1 MLSSLFV
8 HVPYRQLEA
17 TLPFLLAQ
25 NLQPEIA
32 FRGPE
37 LDDIGPTLVVIGQRF
52 ADAGLGITVHAP
64 FYDLNPGALEPLVR
78 KITLRRYRQT
88 LAVARAL
95 GARLVVFHPGYD
107 RWKYGGQ
114 DHLWLEQNLSFWPPL
129 LEEAAADGLLVA
141 LENIFEPTPNL
152 LAQLLASLPAPHFG
166 HCLDIG
172 HWRLFAK
179 TSLADWLAA
188 VGPRLLHLHLH
199 DNRGTA
205 DDHLPVGEGDID
217 FPALFAGLRTLTSS
231 PSMTLEARDRP
242 ALLRSLAAVVPFF
255 RGR

>member
-1 MLSSLFV
+1 MLNRLFV
-8 HVPYRQLEA
+8 HVPFRLLEN

-25 NLQPEIA
+25 GLQPEIA

-37 LDDIGPTLVVIGQRF
+37 LDDIGQAMTTMGGRL

-78 KITLRRYRQT
+78 EVTTLRYRQT
-88 LAVARAL
+88 LAAAAAL
-95 GARLVVFHPGYD
+95 RARLVVFHPGYD
-107 RWKYGGQ
+107 CWKYGGQ
-114 DHLWLEQNLSFWPPL
+114 DQLWLEQNLTFWPPL
-129 LEEAAADGLLVA
+129 LEEAAKNGLLVA
-141 LENIFEPTPNL
+141 LENIFEPAPNL
-152 LAQLLASLPAPHFG
+152 LVQLLEALAVPHFG

-172 HWRLFAK
+172 HWRLFGR
-179 TSLADWLAA
+179 TPLADWLTA

-205 DDHLPVGEGDID
+205 DEHLPVGEGDID
-217 FPALFAGLRTLTSS
+217 FSALFTGLRALPGT

-255 RGR
+255 S